1 MRPSSVVEDSHAPPF
16 VVQIDQA
23 FVPGTHIEF
32 VLAVATAQG
41 STTLPF
47 TQATGTP
54 IATTIFSEN
63 FDGVPPGA
71 FPLGWSTSHGGGAN
85 VVPWT
90 TSDEARDGVQPG
102 VPPERER
109 CRTTRAGSRAT
120 AIRPGG
126 RAGPHQS

>member
-71 FPLGWSTSHGGGAN
+71 FPLGWSTSHGG
-85 VVPWT
+85 
-90 TSDEARDGVQPG
+90 EARDGVQPG